1 MLYDKYCELCK
12 LRDVAP
18 TTAALE
24 AGISKSTITK
34 WKNNPETTITSN
46 ILNKLSAYFGIS
58 PYDLMAI
65 FDGSKEVPKVENEK
79 LGELKKDEIELIELL
94 RELPD
99 DKKDTALEVIRAMAV
114 ASKAL

>member
-12 LRDVAP
+12 LKDVAP

-34 WKNNPETTITSN
+34 WKNNPKTTVTSN

-65 FDGSKEVPKVENEK
+65 FDGRKEMPKVENEK

>member
-34 WKNNPETTITSN
+34 WKNNPETTVTSN

-58 PYDLMAI
+58 PYELMAI
-65 FDGSKEVPKVENEK
+65 FDGRKEVPKVENNRLGK
-79 LGELKKDEIELIELL
+79 LSEREIKAVEML
-94 RELPD
+94 RGMSESTAD
-99 DKKDTALEVIRAMAV
+99 SALEVLKALAV
-114 ASKAL
+114 AEKTL